1 MEWIPPELREDKGE
15 IQAAIGHSLPNLV
28 MDSDMKG
35 DLNIHKS
42 FNLEQ
47 SHDLGDSNL
56 HQVLDTAV
64 KLGYEYLGIS
74 DHNPSTGNHSEK
86 EIITIMKRR
95 KEYYEQQYSSWIKK
109 SKKSIQLFNMLEID
123 IQPNGELALPIS
135 AFEYID
141 AAIISIHSSFHLD
154 RKEMT
159 DRIIK
164 AMHTHPKIRIL
175 GHPTGRLLTKREGY
189 ELNWEEIF
197 TICKEKNI
205 ALEINAHPYRLDL
218 PDALVYTAVQQ
229 KVLLVI
235 TSDTHQLD
243 SMYLLPYGVSVAR
256 RGWATKDDIVN
267 TLSYNKIK
275 HWLMP

>member
-1 MEWIPPELREDKGE
+1 
-15 IQAAIGHSLPNLV
+15 
-28 MDSDMKG
+28 
-35 DLNIHKS
+35 
-42 FNLEQ
+42 
-47 SHDLGDSNL
+47 
-56 HQVLDTAV
+56 
-64 KLGYEYLGIS
+64 
-74 DHNPSTGNHSEK
+74 
-86 EIITIMKRR
+86 MKRR